1 MVIDLKNKRLKARH
15 DKNNVPILSYDNIDE
30 AVEELLSDY
39 NPELLSQPQAID
51 VEDFVEN
58 YLDLHLHYANLSL
71 DGHILGKTVF
81 ETMWV
86 KLYDKSKN
94 APYVE
99 LVKANTVIIDNSLLL
114 DNREH
119 LFRSTMGHEGGH
131 RVCNSEYYL
140 CNYFQHELPL
150 EDEKGRW
157 KGEER
162 QVGFVQCN
170 KRYIIENTIGTGN
183 KPRNLKTDQDRLEYQ
198 ANCFSASL
206 LMPKTAMNIV
216 LSELKSLSESTLAG
230 VVSETFNVSLGSAK
244 IRIKDIR
251 RSSADTRTSQPSR
264 QLEFL

>member
-15 DKNNVPILSYDNIDE
+15 GKNNVPILSNNDIE
-30 AVEELLSDY
+30 GAVEELLRDY
-39 NPELLSQPQAID
+39 DPKLLSQPQAID

-58 YLDLHLHYANLSL
+58 YLDLHLRYANLSH
-71 DGHILGKTVF
+71 DGHILGRTVF
-81 ETMWV
+81 ETMCV
-86 KLYDKSKN
+86 QLYDKGKN
-94 APYVE
+94 APYLE
-99 LVKANTVIIDNSLLL
+99 LVKANTVIIDNGLLL

-170 KRYIIENTIGTGN
+170 ERDIMGTGN
-183 KPRNLKTDQDRLEYQ
+183 KPKKLKTDNDWLEHH
-198 ANCFSASL
+198 ANYFSASL

-216 LSELKSLSESTLAG
+216 LSDLKSLPESTLAV
-230 VVSETFNVSLGSAK
+230 VVSETFNVSLESAK